1 LEIHLSGTDQQ
12 WWIFVDSIDELAE
25 VAAGGLDELIA
36 LLMDVSRNHEMPL
49 RVILAGRVTDKL
61 APALVAGLVPD
72 RATGLTRPDVENW
85 LRDAAR
91 ELSRPIDEI
100 RLQAELAGM
109 ALPATA
115 DAAVS
120 VQERLS
126 EVLHRVVR

>member
-1 LEIHLSGTDQQ
+1 
-12 WWIFVDSIDELAE
+12 
-25 VAAGGLDELIA
+25 
-36 LLMDVSRNHEMPL
+36 
-49 RVILAGRVTDKL
+49 
-61 APALVAGLVPD
+61 VAGLVPD
-72 RATGLTRPDVENW
+72 RATGLTRPDVEKW